1 VVVPSIICNFPMN
14 IINTHRCEELILAL
28 GMDGSVS
35 IEFSDS
41 FNSWV
46 FANRHYADK
55 EEVKMGEAEY
65 EGELI
70 CSMETAISYCPYC
83 GAKLEV
89 NKST

>member
-1 VVVPSIICNFPMN
+1 MS
-14 IINTHRCEELILAL
+14 IINTHRCEELASAL
-28 GMDGSVS
+28 GKDGSVS
-35 IEFSDS
+35 IEISDS
-41 FNSWV
+41 FNSWI
-46 FANRHYADK
+46 FAYRHYADK

-70 CSMETAISYCPYC
+70 YSMETPISYCPYC